1 MLRTPTFLC
10 NRIEQVPCHVTVH
23 GYPHT
28 SQLIKLETYTLNL
41 CTAVMVLQDSI
52 VPVERVV
59 PPLKYCTKE
68 ELHSLAEQPM
78 IPLNVEGDR
87 QYLISLRHGLLVDKQ
102 RLFQI
107 LEGTFGTDSDR
118 YVYMVDFDSQH
129 NAHT

>member
-1 MLRTPTFLC
+1 M
-10 NRIEQVPCHVTVH
+10 H

-28 SQLIKLETYTLNL
+28 TQLIKLETYTLNL
-41 CTAVMVLQDSI
+41 RTAVMVLQDSI